1 MGTIIMPDQLKAGDV
16 IAIKCQVKPGP
27 FPGENLIEVETLD
40 GPVSGF
46 VGEDF
51 LRETGGQWFVRGTVQ
66 EIHADYIK
74 VRIQGSFFTTNG
86 IANITPRL
94 AMAA

>member
-1 MGTIIMPDQLKAGDV
+1 MPNQLKAGDV
-16 IAIKCQVKPGP
+16 VAIECEVKPGP

-46 VGEDF
+46 VVEEF
-51 LRETGGQWFVRGTVQ
+51 LREKGGQWFVKGMVQ
-66 EIHADYIK
+66 EVHVDSIK

>member
-1 MGTIIMPDQLKAGDV
+1 MIKIKAGDE
-16 IAIKCQVKPGP
+16 IGIKCEVKQGP
-27 FPGENLIEVETLD
+27 FPGEHLIEVETLD

-46 VGEDF
+46 VNEGS
-51 LRETGGQWFVRGTVQ
+51 LRKTGDSWLVRATVY
-66 EIHADYIK
+66 EVHNDYIK

-86 IANITPRL
+86 IANIQPRL

>member
-1 MGTIIMPDQLKAGDV
+1 MPKLEPGDE
-16 IAIKCQVKPGP
+16 IGIKCEVKPGP
-27 FPGENLIEVETLD
+27 FPGEHLIEVETLD

-46 VGEDF
+46 VIEDF
-51 LRETGGQWFVRGTVQ
+51 LTERSGAWFVKATVQ
-66 EIHADYIK
+66 EVHTDHIK

-86 IANITPRL
+86 IANIPPKL